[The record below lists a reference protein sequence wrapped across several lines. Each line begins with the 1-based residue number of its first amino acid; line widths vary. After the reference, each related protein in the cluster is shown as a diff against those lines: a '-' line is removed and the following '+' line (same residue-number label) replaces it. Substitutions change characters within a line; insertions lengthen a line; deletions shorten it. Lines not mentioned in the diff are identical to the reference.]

1 MRAFPPAKQTNKQK
15 TCSDG
20 ASVSDTRARASRR
33 HQANTRSFSH
43 LPARASYI
51 YSYTPSRGATT
62 TYTERERRYFVQ
74 RTSEPPA
81 LSLSLGGVSFT
92 TERPT
97 AHACASLTDT
107 LRPDAR
113 GSISFFRAACCVS
126 SGIRC
131 ARRYTRTHNRQKE
144 GKPPR

>member
-1 MRAFPPAKQTNKQK
+1 MRSPLPSKQTSKKLVRTGQVYP
-15 TCSDG
+15 TLVRGLRG
-20 ASVSDTRARASRR
+20 AIKLILAHFRICPRARVIFIPIP
-33 HQANTRSFSH
+33 H
-43 LPARASYI
+43 RAVQPL
-51 YSYTPSRGATT
+51 YTPRENAGISC
-62 TYTERERRYFVQ
+62 RERVSHQ
-74 RTSEPPA
+74 